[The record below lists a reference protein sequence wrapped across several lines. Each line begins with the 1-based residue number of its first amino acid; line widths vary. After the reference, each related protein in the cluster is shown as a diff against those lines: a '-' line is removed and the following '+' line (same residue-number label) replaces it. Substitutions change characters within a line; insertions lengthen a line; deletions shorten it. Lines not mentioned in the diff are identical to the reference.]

1 MTRGPRQHVPFRRRS
16 QGRTNYRRR
25 LALLKSE
32 KPRVVI
38 RKTLSGTIVQFIEF
52 RLTGDEVL
60 ASATARDLR
69 KFDWKAHTGNVP
81 AAYLTGYLAGRRA
94 KAAKVGEAVADIGL
108 HRPTRGS
115 RVFAALQG
123 VRDAGI
129 VVPGDERVVP
139 EETRRRGE
147 HLRTEPSPSVEEVKA
162 KVEAT

>member
-1 MTRGPRQHVPFRRRS
+1 VTRGPRQHVPFRRRS
-16 QGRTNYRRR
+16 RGQTNYRRR

-38 RKTLSGTIVQFIEF
+38 RKTLSGTIVQFVQF
-52 RLTGDEVL
+52 RLTGDRIL
-60 ASATARDLR
+60 ASATARELR
-69 KFDWKAHTGNVP
+69 KFEWKAHTGNVP

-94 KAAKVGEAVADIGL
+94 HAAKVTEAVADIGL

-123 VRDAGI
+123 VREAGI
-129 VVPGDERVVP
+129 AVPGDETVVP
-139 EETRRRGE
+139 DETRRRGE
-147 HLRTEPSPSVEEVKA
+147 HLGKGPAPSVEEVKA